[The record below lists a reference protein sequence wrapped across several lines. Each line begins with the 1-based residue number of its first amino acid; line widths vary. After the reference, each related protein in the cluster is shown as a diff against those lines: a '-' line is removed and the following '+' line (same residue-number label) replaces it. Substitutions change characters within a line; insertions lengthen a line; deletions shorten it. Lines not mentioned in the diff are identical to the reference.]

1 MAWGIWAII
10 TLVLLIAE
18 TLTVDF
24 LFMMFAGGTIGAA
37 ITSAIAPD
45 NLFLQIIVFSVIS
58 LLGVAFI
65 RPWARRHVNDSSK
78 GESNVY
84 AMAGQ
89 VGHAL
94 TDIDTKAGRV
104 KIGGDVWSAKT
115 YGPAIAEGTTVVVQH
130 VEGARAVVQPFHAQQ
145 AQYHPHY

>member
-24 LFMMFAGGTIGAA
+24 LFMMFAGGTLVAA

-45 NLFLQIIVFSVIS
+45 ALVLQIVLFAVVSV
-58 LLGVAFI
+58 LGIAFI

-84 AMAGQ
+84 AMRGQ
-89 VGHAL
+89 VAHAL
-94 TDIDTKAGRV
+94 TDIDVKAGRV
-104 KIGGDVWSAKT
+104 KIGGEVWSAKT
-115 YGPAIAEGTTVVVQH
+115 YGPPIAEGTAVVVVG
-130 VEGARAVVQPFHAQQ
+130 VEGARAVVEQFNPTNN
-145 AQYHPHY
+145 YR